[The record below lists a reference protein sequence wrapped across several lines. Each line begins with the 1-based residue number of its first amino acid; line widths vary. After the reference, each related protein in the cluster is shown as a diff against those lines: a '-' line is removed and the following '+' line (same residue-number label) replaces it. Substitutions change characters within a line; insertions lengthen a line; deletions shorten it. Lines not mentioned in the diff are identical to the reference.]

1 MNTRWTLL
9 ALSLAALVIAPLIAP
24 KSAHAQQPAPPVE
37 AADGA
42 QPAEQPAD
50 GVTPPTAPVEEPAEE
65 PVEEP
70 VDEPVDEPTGP
81 SPISDLAGGADD
93 QFTPLPDIE
102 EQALDDIFPAT
113 TYPYL
118 EWHGSFRVRSASM
131 SGFDLGTGGTSA
143 ILPPLERFTPQE
155 NPADPD
161 ADHLWSS
168 DLRLRL
174 EPKLHIAEG
183 VSIHIEADMLRN
195 VVLGSNTINQ
205 LSILDP
211 FRPDPSRNLADGGQ
225 YSPREREWYG
235 DAVQISE
242 AYGQLDGFFG
252 TVQVGRMDNHWGLGM
267 FYNGGDCLDCNFGD
281 SIDRAMWRAQ
291 LQGIYLSAAIEF
303 PGEGLTSASPF
314 NTQAQP
320 YDLSQKDEVD
330 QYTFSV
336 LYAPL
341 TAQERELARKRLIDD
356 RKPLWHGG
364 LLFSLRD
371 QEGTTPIP
379 ANAATPALPDTLIY
393 QGLDYYIV
401 NGWGRFLYEPNS
413 TTRMR
418 VELEVMGILGSVE
431 NASLNAVGQPQGEDA
446 AAVNCFD
453 ETVRS
458 RNQGVC
464 GVNRRDVRQL
474 GVALESEFY
483 LGGPIAFGFNGGYA
497 SGDTA
502 PNWGYGRTAGQ
513 TLDDVNFFRFDP
525 DYHVD
530 LIMFRNTIGTVTNA
544 FYFNPYLQ
552 ASFLERGGR
561 KLRLD
566 VDAILGRA
574 VNQAG
579 TPAGDDPWLGLEV
592 DAAVRF
598 LLRDSFHAA
607 VEGGFLFPMAGMNAR
622 QDRQRLM
629 EYGNNTGTF
638 IQDAEASTA
647 WTLQFKT
654 FWNF

>member
-1 MNTRWTLL
+1 
-9 ALSLAALVIAPLIAP
+9 
-24 KSAHAQQPAPPVE
+24 
-37 AADGA
+37 
-42 QPAEQPAD
+42 
-50 GVTPPTAPVEEPAEE
+50 
-65 PVEEP
+65 
-70 VDEPVDEPTGP
+70 
-81 SPISDLAGGADD
+81 
-93 QFTPLPDIE
+93 
-102 EQALDDIFPAT
+102 
-113 TYPYL
+113 
-118 EWHGSFRVRSASM
+118 
-131 SGFDLGTGGTSA
+131 
-143 ILPPLERFTPQE
+143 
-155 NPADPD
+155 
-161 ADHLWSS
+161 
-168 DLRLRL
+168 
-174 EPKLHIAEG
+174 
-183 VSIHIEADMLRN
+183 
-195 VVLGSNTINQ
+195 
-205 LSILDP
+205 
-211 FRPDPSRNLADGGQ
+211 
-225 YSPREREWYG
+225 
-235 DAVQISE
+235 
-242 AYGQLDGFFG
+242 
-252 TVQVGRMDNHWGLGM
+252 
-267 FYNGGDCLDCNFGD
+267 
-281 SIDRAMWRAQ
+281 
-291 LQGIYLSAAIEF
+291 
-303 PGEGLTSASPF
+303 
-314 NTQAQP
+314 
-320 YDLSQKDEVD
+320 
-330 QYTFSV
+330 
-336 LYAPL
+336 
-341 TAQERELARKRLIDD
+341 
-356 RKPLWHGG
+356 
-364 LLFSLRD
+364 
-371 QEGTTPIP
+371 
-379 ANAATPALPDTLIY
+379 
-393 QGLDYYIV
+393 
-401 NGWGRFLYEPNS
+401 
-413 TTRMR
+413 
-418 VELEVMGILGSVE
+418 MGILGSVE

-483 LGGPIAFGFNGGYA
+483 LGGPISFGFNGGYA

-592 DAAVRF
+592 DAAMRF

-607 VEGGFLFPMAGMNAR
+607 VEGGFLFPMGGMNAR

-647 WTLQFKT
+647 WTLQLKT